1 MKTLSHLIFLWYIQA
16 MNYEILSKDF
26 TDKLLERFLRY
37 TRQWTTSDSL
47 MADQGIVPS
56 TERQWE
62 FAQLL
67 AQELK
72 DLGLTDVSIS
82 DHCYL
87 CARLPATPGME
98 QVPPVGFLAHMDTSE
113 EVSGENVQPQVIR
126 NYDGNPVRL
135 AGGAVLDPAIDT
147 KLRRVVGDT
156 IITSD
161 GTTLLG
167 SDDKAGIAIIM
178 TGLER
183 IIREE
188 RPHGTIEIIFS
199 PDEET
204 GHGMDFVPLEWLTA
218 KQCYTFDGS
227 TGGEIEDECF
237 NAWKSEVVFTGKA
250 KHTGYARPD
259 MVNAVSMM
267 ADFLSLLPRH
277 EAPETTDNYQG
288 FYCPM
293 DLSGHIEESRVT
305 VYLRDFDAKSMEN
318 RKKAVETFAQAVVA
332 KYRGSAVEVKHTQQY
347 LNMKAKLDQQPH
359 IMANLVKAVE
369 QAGLEPVFR
378 PIRGGTD
385 GSRLTEM
392 GIPCPNIF
400 TGGHN
405 FHSRMEWAS
414 LSQMAYGVLTLLNL
428 VSLQADTLSK

>member
-1 MKTLSHLIFLWYIQA
+1 

-26 TDKLLERFLRY
+26 TPQLLERFLRY
-37 TRQWTTSDSL
+37 VRQWSASDSSV
-47 MADQGIVPS
+47 ADKGIIPS
-56 TERQWE
+56 TERQWD
-62 FAQLL
+62 FAKLL
-67 AQELK
+67 VKELQE
-72 DLGLTDVSIS
+72 LGLTDVSIS
-82 DHCYL
+82 EHCYV
-87 CARLPATPGME
+87 CARLPATTGME
-98 QVPPVGFLAHMDTSE
+98 KLPAIGFLAHMDTSE
-113 EVSGENVQPQVIR
+113 EVTGENVNPQVVK
-126 NYDGNPVRL
+126 NYDGKTIQL
-135 AGGAVLDPAIDT
+135 AGGATLDPDIDT
-147 KLRRVVGDT
+147 KLQKVVGDT

-167 SDDKAGIAIIM
+167 ADDKAGIAIIM
-178 TGLER
+178 TGLHQV
-183 IIREE
+183 IQREL
-188 RPHGTIEIIFS
+188 PHGIIEIIFS

-204 GHGMDFVPLEWLTA
+204 GHGMDFVPIHWLTA

-237 NAWKSEVVFTGKA
+237 NAWKSEITFTGKA

-259 MVNAVSMM
+259 MVNAVSML
-267 ADFLSLLPRH
+267 ADFLALLPRH

-293 DLSGHIEESRVT
+293 DLSGHIEQAKVA
-305 VYLRDFDAKSMEN
+305 VYLRDFDAATMEN
-318 RKKAVETFAQAVVA
+318 RKKAVETFAQAVAA
-332 KYRGSAVEVKHTQQY
+332 KYRGSSVQVEHTMQY

-369 QAGLEPVFR
+369 MTGIQPIFR

-428 VSLQADTLSK
+428 VSLQADT

>member
-1 MKTLSHLIFLWYIQA
+1 

-26 TDKLLERFLRY
+26 TNGLLERFLRY
-37 TRQWTTSDSL
+37 TRQWTTSDPDR
-47 MADQGIVPS
+47 ADQGIVPS
-56 TERQWE
+56 TDRQWD
-62 FAQLL
+62 FAKILMK
-67 AQELK
+67 ELQ
-72 DLGLTDVSIS
+72 DLGITEVFIS
-82 DHCYL
+82 DHCYV
-87 CARLPATPGME
+87 CARLPASAGME
-98 QVPPVGFLAHMDTSE
+98 SAPVVGFLAHMDTSS
-113 EVSGENVQPQVIR
+113 EVSGENVQPQVVE
-126 NYDGNPVRL
+126 NYDGKPL
-135 AGGAVLDPAIDT
+135 KLKGGATLDPELDT
-147 KLRRVVGDT
+147 KLKLVVGDT

-167 SDDKAGIAIIM
+167 SDDKAGISIIM
-178 TGLER
+178 TGLHE
-183 IIREE
+183 IIQKNL
-188 RPHGTIEIIFS
+188 PHGTIEIIFS

-204 GHGMDFVPLEWLTA
+204 GHGMDFVPIHWLTA

-237 NAWKSEVVFTGKA
+237 NAWKSEVTFTGKA

-259 MVNAVSMM
+259 MVNATIMM

-293 DLSGHIEESRVT
+293 DLSGHIEEAKVSI
-305 VYLRDFDAKSMEN
+305 YLRDFNSESMER
-318 RKKAVETFAQAVVA
+318 RKQTVETLANAVVA
-332 KYRGSAVEVKHTQQY
+332 KYRGSSVLVTHTMQY

-359 IMANLVKAVE
+359 IMENLVKAVRM
-369 QAGLEPVFR
+369 AGLEPIFR

-385 GSRLTEM
+385 GSRLTEL

-428 VSLQADTLSK
+428 VALQADK

>member
-1 MKTLSHLIFLWYIQA
+1 MK
-16 MNYEILSKDF
+16 YEILSKDF
-26 TDKLLERFLRY
+26 TNGLLERFLRY
-37 TRQWTTSDSL
+37 TRQWTTSDPDR
-47 MADQGIVPS
+47 ADQGIVPS
-56 TERQWE
+56 TDRQWD
-62 FAQLL
+62 FAKNMV
-67 AQELK
+67 QELQEF
-72 DLGLTDVSIS
+72 GITDVSIS
-82 DHCYL
+82 EHCYV
-87 CARLPATPGME
+87 CARLPASAGME
-98 QVPPVGFLAHMDTSE
+98 SVPAVGFLAHMDTSS
-113 EVSGENVQPQVIR
+113 EVSGENVQPQVVQ
-126 NYDGNPVRL
+126 NYDGKPIQL
-135 AGGAVLDPAIDT
+135 KGGATLDPGIDT
-147 KLRRVVGDT
+147 KLQQVVGDT

-178 TGLER
+178 TGLQE
-183 IIREE
+183 IIQKQL
-188 RPHGTIEIIFS
+188 PHGTIEIIFS

-204 GHGMDFVPLEWLTA
+204 GHGMDFVPIEWLTA

-237 NAWKSEVVFTGKA
+237 NAWRTDVVFTGKA

-267 ADFLSLLPRH
+267 ADFLALLPRH

-293 DLSGHIEESRVT
+293 DMSGHIEEAKVSI
-305 VYLRDFDAKSMEN
+305 YLRDFDAASMER
-318 RKKAVETFAQAVVA
+318 RKENVELFAKAVVA
-332 KYRGSAVEVKHTQQY
+332 KYAGSSVQVTHNMQY

-359 IMANLVKAVE
+359 IMENLVKAVKMT
-369 QAGLEPVFR
+369 GIEPIFR

-428 VSLQADTLSK
+428 VSLQADK

>member
-1 MKTLSHLIFLWYIQA
+1 MK
-16 MNYEILSKDF
+16 YEILSRDF
-26 TDKLLERFLRY
+26 TNGLLERFLRY
-37 TRQWTTSDSL
+37 TRQWTTSDPDR
-47 MADQGIVPS
+47 ADQGIVPS
-56 TERQWE
+56 TDRQWD
-62 FAQLL
+62 FAKSMV
-67 AQELK
+67 QELQE
-72 DLGLTDVSIS
+72 LGITDVSIS
-82 DHCYL
+82 EHCYV
-87 CARLPATPGME
+87 CARLPATAGME
-98 QVPPVGFLAHMDTSE
+98 AVPAVGFLAHMDTSS
-113 EVSGENVQPQVIR
+113 EVSGENVQPQVVQ
-126 NYDGNPVRL
+126 NYDGNPIQL
-135 AGGAVLDPAIDT
+135 KGGATLDPAVDT
-147 KLRRVVGDT
+147 KLQQVVGDT

-178 TGLER
+178 TGLQE
-183 IIREE
+183 IIQKKL
-188 RPHGTIEIIFS
+188 PHGTIEIIFS

-204 GHGMDFVPLEWLTA
+204 GHGMDFVPIEWLTA

-237 NAWKSEVVFTGKA
+237 NAWRSDVVFTGKA

-293 DLSGHIEESRVT
+293 DMSGHIEESKVSI
-305 VYLRDFDAKSMEN
+305 YLRDFDAASMER
-318 RKKAVETFAQAVVA
+318 RKETVEILAKAVVA
-332 KYRGSAVEVKHTQQY
+332 KYAGSSVEVNHNLQY

-359 IMANLVKAVE
+359 IMENLVKAVKM
-369 QAGLEPVFR
+369 AGIEPIFR

-428 VSLQADTLSK
+428 VSLQADK

>member
-1 MKTLSHLIFLWYIQA
+1 MKQQ
-16 MNYEILSKDF
+16 YEILSKDF
-26 TDKLLERFLRY
+26 TAGLLERFLRY
-37 TRQWTTSDSL
+37 TRQWTTSDPDR
-47 MADQGIVPS
+47 ADAGIVPS
-56 TERQWE
+56 TNRQWD
-62 FAQLL
+62 FAKLL
-67 AQELK
+67 MQELQEI
-72 DLGLTDVSIS
+72 GLADVSIS
-82 DHCYL
+82 EHCYV
-87 CARLPATPGME
+87 CARLPASAGWENAP
-98 QVPPVGFLAHMDTSE
+98 VVGFLAHLDTSS
-113 EVSGENVQPQVIR
+113 EVSGENVNPQVVK
-126 NYDGNPVRL
+126 NYNGGPLRL
-135 AGGAVLDPAIDT
+135 AGGACLDPELDS
-147 KLRRVVGDT
+147 KLKRVVGDT

-167 SDDKAGIAIIM
+167 ADDKAGIAIIM
-178 TGLER
+178 TGLNELVQKN
-183 IIREE
+183 I
-188 RPHGTIEIIFS
+188 PHGTIEIIFS

-204 GHGMDFVPLEWLTA
+204 GHGMDFVPIEWLTA

-237 NAWKSEVVFTGKA
+237 NAWRSDVVFTGKA

-293 DLSGHIEESRVT
+293 DMSGHIEQSKVSI
-305 VYLRDFDAKSMEN
+305 YLRDFDAASMEN
-318 RKKAVETFAQAVVA
+318 RKKTVETLARAVVA
-332 KYRGSAVEVKHTQQY
+332 KYAGSSVEIQHNLQY
-347 LNMKAKLDQQPH
+347 LNMKAKLDQRPH
-359 IMANLVKAVE
+359 IMRNLVKAVE
-369 QAGLEPVFR
+369 MAGLKPVFR

-392 GIPCPNIF
+392 GVPCPNIF

-414 LSQMAYGVLTLLNL
+414 LSQMAYAVLTLLNL
-428 VSLQADTLSK
+428 VSLQADR

>member
-1 MKTLSHLIFLWYIQA
+1 MK
-16 MNYEILSKDF
+16 YEILSKDF
-26 TDKLLERFLRY
+26 TNGLLERFLRY
-37 TRQWTTSDSL
+37 TRQWTTSDPDR
-47 MADQGIVPS
+47 ADQGIVPS
-56 TERQWE
+56 TDRQWD
-62 FAQLL
+62 FAKNMM
-67 AQELK
+67 QELQ
-72 DLGLTDVSIS
+72 DLGITDVSIS
-82 DHCYL
+82 EHCYV
-87 CARLPATPGME
+87 CARLPASAGME
-98 QVPPVGFLAHMDTSE
+98 SVPAVGFLAHMDTSS
-113 EVSGENVQPQVIR
+113 EVSGENVQPQVVQ
-126 NYDGNPVRL
+126 NYDGKPIQL
-135 AGGAVLDPAIDT
+135 KGGATLDPSIDT
-147 KLRRVVGDT
+147 KLQQVVGDT

-178 TGLER
+178 TGLQE
-183 IIREE
+183 IIQKKL
-188 RPHGTIEIIFS
+188 PHGTIEIIFS

-204 GHGMDFVPLEWLTA
+204 GHGMDFVPIEWLTA

-237 NAWKSEVVFTGKA
+237 NAWRSDVVFTGKA

-267 ADFLSLLPRH
+267 ADFLALLPRH
-277 EAPETTDNYQG
+277 EAPETTDNHQG

-293 DLSGHIEESRVT
+293 DMSGHIEESKVSI
-305 VYLRDFDAKSMEN
+305 YLRDFDAASMER
-318 RKKAVETFAQAVVA
+318 RKETVELLAKAVVA
-332 KYRGSAVEVKHTQQY
+332 KYAGSSVEVNHNLQY
-347 LNMKAKLDQQPH
+347 LNMKEKLDQQPH
-359 IMANLVKAVE
+359 IMENLVKAVKMT
-369 QAGLEPVFR
+369 GIEPIFR

-428 VSLQADTLSK
+428 VSLQADK

>member
-1 MKTLSHLIFLWYIQA
+1 MK
-16 MNYEILSKDF
+16 YEILSKDF
-26 TDKLLERFLRY
+26 TNGLLERFLRY
-37 TRQWTTSDSL
+37 TRQWTTSDPDR
-47 MADQGIVPS
+47 ADQGIVPS
-56 TERQWE
+56 TDRQWD
-62 FAQLL
+62 FAKNMM
-67 AQELK
+67 QELQE
-72 DLGLTDVSIS
+72 LGITDVSIS
-82 DHCYL
+82 EHCYV
-87 CARLPATPGME
+87 CARLPASAGME
-98 QVPPVGFLAHMDTSE
+98 SVPAVGFLAHMDTSS
-113 EVSGENVQPQVIR
+113 EVSGENVQPQVVQ
-126 NYDGNPVRL
+126 NYDGNPIQL
-135 AGGAVLDPAIDT
+135 KGGATLDPSIDT
-147 KLRRVVGDT
+147 KLQQVVGDT

-178 TGLER
+178 TGLQE
-183 IIREE
+183 IIQKQL
-188 RPHGTIEIIFS
+188 PHGTIEIIFS

-204 GHGMDFVPLEWLTA
+204 GHGMDFVPIEWLTA

-237 NAWKSEVVFTGKA
+237 NAWRTDVVFTGKA

-267 ADFLSLLPRH
+267 ADFLALLPRH

-293 DLSGHIEESRVT
+293 DMSGHIEEAKVSI
-305 VYLRDFDAKSMEN
+305 YLRDFDAASMER
-318 RKKAVETFAQAVVA
+318 RKENVELFAKAVVA
-332 KYRGSAVEVKHTQQY
+332 KYAGSSVQVTHNMQY

-359 IMANLVKAVE
+359 IMENLVKAVKMT
-369 QAGLEPVFR
+369 GIEPIFR

-428 VSLQADTLSK
+428 VSLQADK

>member
-1 MKTLSHLIFLWYIQA
+1 MKYA
-16 MNYEILSKDF
+16 ILSKDF
-26 TDKLLERFLRY
+26 TNGLLERFLRY
-37 TRQWTTSDSL
+37 TRQWTTSDPDR
-47 MADQGIVPS
+47 ADQGIVPS
-56 TERQWE
+56 TDRQWD
-62 FAQLL
+62 FAKNMM
-67 AQELK
+67 QELQE
-72 DLGLTDVSIS
+72 LGITDVSIS
-82 DHCYL
+82 EHCYV
-87 CARLPATPGME
+87 CARLPASAGME
-98 QVPPVGFLAHMDTSE
+98 SVPAVGFLAHMDTSS
-113 EVSGENVQPQVIR
+113 EVSGENVQPQVVQ
-126 NYDGNPVRL
+126 NYDGNPIQL
-135 AGGAVLDPAIDT
+135 KGGATLDPSIDI
-147 KLRRVVGDT
+147 KLQQVVGDT

-178 TGLER
+178 TGLQE
-183 IIREE
+183 IIQKQL
-188 RPHGTIEIIFS
+188 PHGTIEIIFS

-204 GHGMDFVPLEWLTA
+204 GHGMDFVPIEWLTA

-237 NAWKSEVVFTGKA
+237 NAWRTDVVFTGKA

-267 ADFLSLLPRH
+267 ADFLALLPRH

-293 DLSGHIEESRVT
+293 DMSGHIEEAKVSI
-305 VYLRDFDAKSMEN
+305 YLRDFDAASMER
-318 RKKAVETFAQAVVA
+318 RKENVELFAKAVVA
-332 KYRGSAVEVKHTQQY
+332 KYAGSSVQVTHNMQY

-359 IMANLVKAVE
+359 IMENLVKAVKMT
-369 QAGLEPVFR
+369 GIEPIFR

-428 VSLQADTLSK
+428 VSLQADK

>member
-1 MKTLSHLIFLWYIQA
+1 MK
-16 MNYEILSKDF
+16 YEILSKDF
-26 TDKLLERFLRY
+26 TNGLLERFLRY
-37 TRQWTTSDSL
+37 TRQWTTSDPDR
-47 MADQGIVPS
+47 ADQGIVPS
-56 TERQWE
+56 TDRQWD
-62 FAQLL
+62 FAKNMM
-67 AQELK
+67 QELQE
-72 DLGLTDVSIS
+72 LGITDVSIS
-82 DHCYL
+82 EHCYV
-87 CARLPATPGME
+87 CARLPASAGME
-98 QVPPVGFLAHMDTSE
+98 SVPAVGFLAHMDTSS
-113 EVSGENVQPQVIR
+113 EVSGENVQPQVVQ
-126 NYDGNPVRL
+126 NYDGNPIQL
-135 AGGAVLDPAIDT
+135 KGGATLDPSIDI
-147 KLRRVVGDT
+147 KLQQVVGDT

-178 TGLER
+178 TGLQE
-183 IIREE
+183 IIQKQL
-188 RPHGTIEIIFS
+188 PHGTIEIIFS

-204 GHGMDFVPLEWLTA
+204 GHGMDFVPIEWLTA

-237 NAWKSEVVFTGKA
+237 NAWRTDVVFTGKA

-267 ADFLSLLPRH
+267 ADFLVLLPRH

-293 DLSGHIEESRVT
+293 DMSGHIEEAKVSI
-305 VYLRDFDAKSMEN
+305 YLRDFDAASMER
-318 RKKAVETFAQAVVA
+318 RKENVELFAKAVVA
-332 KYRGSAVEVKHTQQY
+332 KYAGSSVQVTHNMQY

-359 IMANLVKAVE
+359 IMENLVKAVKMT
-369 QAGLEPVFR
+369 GIEPIFR

-428 VSLQADTLSK
+428 VSLQADK

>member
-1 MKTLSHLIFLWYIQA
+1 MK
-16 MNYEILSKDF
+16 YEILSKDF
-26 TDKLLERFLRY
+26 TNGLLERFLRY
-37 TRQWTTSDSL
+37 TRQWTTSDPDR
-47 MADQGIVPS
+47 ADQGIVPS
-56 TERQWE
+56 TDRQWD
-62 FAQLL
+62 FAKNMM
-67 AQELK
+67 QELQE
-72 DLGLTDVSIS
+72 LGITDVSIS
-82 DHCYL
+82 EHCYV
-87 CARLPATPGME
+87 CARLPASAGME
-98 QVPPVGFLAHMDTSE
+98 SVPAVGFLAHMDTSS
-113 EVSGENVQPQVIR
+113 EVSGENVQPQVVQ
-126 NYDGNPVRL
+126 NYDGNPIQL
-135 AGGAVLDPAIDT
+135 KGGATLDPSIDT
-147 KLRRVVGDT
+147 KLQQVVGDT

-178 TGLER
+178 TGLQE
-183 IIREE
+183 IIQKQL
-188 RPHGTIEIIFS
+188 PHGTIEIIFS

-204 GHGMDFVPLEWLTA
+204 GHGMDFVPIEWLTA

-237 NAWKSEVVFTGKA
+237 NAWRTDVVFTGKA

-267 ADFLSLLPRH
+267 ADFLVLLPRH

-293 DLSGHIEESRVT
+293 DMSGHIEEAKVSI
-305 VYLRDFDAKSMEN
+305 YLRDFDAASMER
-318 RKKAVETFAQAVVA
+318 RKENVELFAKAVVA
-332 KYRGSAVEVKHTQQY
+332 KYAGSSVQVTHNMQY

-359 IMANLVKAVE
+359 IMENLVKAVKMT
-369 QAGLEPVFR
+369 GIEPIFR

-428 VSLQADTLSK
+428 VSLQADK

>member
-1 MKTLSHLIFLWYIQA
+1 
-16 MNYEILSKDF
+16 
-26 TDKLLERFLRY
+26 
-37 TRQWTTSDSL
+37 
-47 MADQGIVPS
+47 
-56 TERQWE
+56 
-62 FAQLL
+62 
-67 AQELK
+67 
-72 DLGLTDVSIS
+72 
-82 DHCYL
+82 
-87 CARLPATPGME
+87 
-98 QVPPVGFLAHMDTSE
+98 
-113 EVSGENVQPQVIR
+113 
-126 NYDGNPVRL
+126 
-135 AGGAVLDPAIDT
+135 
-147 KLRRVVGDT
+147 
-156 IITSD
+156 
-161 GTTLLG
+161 
-167 SDDKAGIAIIM
+167 M
-178 TGLER
+178 TGLQE
-183 IIREE
+183 IIQKKL
-188 RPHGTIEIIFS
+188 PHGTIEIIFS

-204 GHGMDFVPLEWLTA
+204 GHGMDFVPIEWLTA

-237 NAWKSEVVFTGKA
+237 NAWRSDVVFTGKA

-267 ADFLSLLPRH
+267 ADFLALLPRH

-293 DLSGHIEESRVT
+293 DMSGHIEESKVSI
-305 VYLRDFDAKSMEN
+305 YLRDFDAASMER
-318 RKKAVETFAQAVVA
+318 RKETVELLAKAVVA
-332 KYRGSAVEVKHTQQY
+332 KYAGSSVQVTHNMQY

-359 IMANLVKAVE
+359 IMENLVKAVKM
-369 QAGLEPVFR
+369 AGIEPIFR

-428 VSLQADTLSK
+428 VSLQADK